1 MMILKLHFLKSSI
14 TRARIYVS
22 KSAKETICLVINFV
36 IISQYK
42 LIKDKVCP
50 WGKRNFTFYYYY
62 MTYLLNV
69 GVLWKRPQFFTPTLF
84 TVMSAL
90 STYLVC
96 FFSTFMENGWRL
108 KSTPPGKSQLETQ
121 FIRITKETILLTI
134 TYLQKS

>member
-1 MMILKLHFLKSSI
+1 MASSLFCSVHIDSEKEKSYQP
-14 TRARIYVS
+14 T
-22 KSAKETICLVINFV
+22 INFV

-108 KSTPPGKSQLETQ
+108 KSTPGKSQLETQ